1 MVPSPSS
8 SPMLC
13 AIVSC
18 LFFHRQCNSLQ
29 FLHHSPKAGPCH
41 SFKTHSHHLC
51 SSSISQCSLGLPFH
65 LRCLKASAQPLV
77 CLSLSWLTSFAWQI
91 PIPFPRVNFDFCS
104 NVPGSVP
111 GSNCKG
117 RVCSWSHIFGS
128 ATRGQTSLCVSCL
141 KTDSSD
147 LAARARTS
155 WPSVVQHSWSP
166 REPGLQ
172 STSYSREKLKLLFF
186 KVNSG
191 LLCFSQVQRCLNL

>member
-1 MVPSPSS
+1 MYNAACTFSFGSRNPVRYLITLHSSVQLKIDYCHLSIYVVPHFSLPLCISPLPLMVPSPSS

-18 LFFHRQCNSLQ
+18 LFFNRQCNSLQ

-117 RVCSWSHIFGS
+117 RVCS
-128 ATRGQTSLCVSCL
+128 
-141 KTDSSD
+141 
-147 LAARARTS
+147 
-155 WPSVVQHSWSP
+155 
-166 REPGLQ
+166 
-172 STSYSREKLKLLFF
+172 
-186 KVNSG
+186 
-191 LLCFSQVQRCLNL
+191 